1 MSGKLKTIIID
12 DEKLARDIVKRYAS
26 KIDTLEII
34 EECSNG
40 FDGIKA
46 ITSHKP
52 DLIFLDIQM
61 PKLNG
66 FEMLELLDE
75 KPKIIFTTAFDQY
88 ALKAFDVNAIDY
100 LLKPF
105 SEERFAEA
113 VNKVL
118 KEQTGVSNARV
129 EKLKSHFDEEIEFLD
144 RVIVKQN
151 QKINIIPI
159 EKVIYFE
166 AQDDYVMIHTDDG
179 KYLKQKTMKYFE
191 DHLDPKDFIRIHRSS
206 IVNISRVKEIKLF
219 DKDSYKAILKD
230 GTKLSVS
237 RSGYTKL
244 KKIFE

>member
-1 MSGKLKTIIID
+1 MQDKLRTLIID
-12 DEKLARDIVKRYAS
+12 DEKLARDIVKKYAS
-26 KIDTLEII
+26 KIDSLEII
-34 EECSNG
+34 NECGNG

-46 ITSHKP
+46 INSEKP

-66 FEMLELLDE
+66 FEMLELIEE

-105 SEERFAEA
+105 SEERFGEA

-118 KEQTGVSNARV
+118 KEQVSLSKEKVKKLQSHLEDEV
-129 EKLKSHFDEEIEFLD
+129 EYLD

-166 AQDDYVMIHTDDG
+166 AQDDYVMIHTEEG
-179 KYLKQKTMKYFE
+179 KFLKQKTMKYFE
-191 DHLDPKDFIRIHRSS
+191 DHLDPKDFIRIHRSF
-206 IVNISRVKEIKLF
+206 IINISRIKEIELF
-219 DKDSYKAILKD
+219 DKDSYKAVLKND
-230 GTKLSVS
+230 TKLSVS
-237 RSGYTKL
+237 RSGYSKL
-244 KKIFE
+244 KEIFE

>member
-1 MSGKLKTIIID
+1 MNDKFKTIIID
-12 DEKLARDIVKRYAS
+12 DEKLARDIVKKYAS
-26 KIDTLEII
+26 KFDSLNII
-34 EECSNG
+34 EECGNG

-46 ITSHKP
+46 INSLQP

-66 FEMLELLDE
+66 FEMLELIEE

-105 SEERFAEA
+105 SEERFSEA

-118 KEQTGVSNARV
+118 TEQKNLSEDKV
-129 EKLKSHFDEEIEFLD
+129 EKLKSQIDDDVEFLD

-151 QKINIIPI
+151 QKINILPI
-159 EKVIYFE
+159 EKVTYFE
-166 AQDDYVMIHTDDG
+166 AQDDYVMVHTNEG
-179 KYLKQKTMKYFE
+179 KFLKQKTMKYFE
-191 DHLDPKDFIRIHRSS
+191 DHLNPKDFIRIHRSS
-206 IVNISRVKEIKLF
+206 IVSISQVKEIELF
-219 DKDSYKAILKD
+219 DKDSYKAVLKD

-237 RSGYTKL
+237 RSGYSKL
-244 KKIFE
+244 KEILE